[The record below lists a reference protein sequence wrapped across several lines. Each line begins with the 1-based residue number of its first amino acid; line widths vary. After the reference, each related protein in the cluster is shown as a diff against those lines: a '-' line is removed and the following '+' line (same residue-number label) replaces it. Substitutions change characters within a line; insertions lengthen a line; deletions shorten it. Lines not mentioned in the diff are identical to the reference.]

1 MSWSE
6 IKYALN
12 SALGKGKFFTPL
24 DELVR
29 GGGILSIQKM
39 EFLLFQM
46 E

>member
-29 GGGILSIQKM
+29 GGV
-39 EFLLFQM
+39 F
-46 E
+46 